1 MDSFERTYYIEIN
14 YDDITDI
21 NNYLCERMQIK
32 TYVTDWQESLKEAYS
47 KAKLNFKTAKDT
59 RIYKKKNVKLY
70 NEWGKLITTIKK

>member
-1 MDSFERTYYIEIN
+1 
-14 YDDITDI
+14 
-21 NNYLCERMQIK
+21 MQIK

>member
-21 NNYLCERMQIK
+21 NNYLSERMQIK
-32 TYVTDWQESLKEAYS
+32 TYVTDWQESLKEAYL
-47 KAKLNFKTAKDT
+47 KARLNFKVAKDT

-70 NEWGKLITTIKK
+70 DEWGRLIITIKK